1 VARIAGVD
9 LPRNKRAEIGLTYI
23 FGVGRTRA
31 IKILE
36 KAGVNPGTRVNDLTE
51 GEIQNLRSILEEN
64 YRVEGALRAEVGE
77 NVKRLIAINSYRGLR
92 HKRGLPVHGQRTRT
106 NARSRKG
113 PKKTVGR
120 RKKK

>member
-1 VARIAGVD
+1 V
-9 LPRNKRAEIGLTYI
+9 EIGLTYI
-23 FGVGRTRA
+23 FGIGRTRA
-31 IKILE
+31 NAILE
-36 KAGVNPGTRVNDLTE
+36 KAGVNPDTRVGDLTE
-51 GEIQNLRSILEEN
+51 AEIQNLRSVLEEGF
-64 YRVEGALRAEVGE
+64 RVEGALRAEIGE

-92 HKRGLPVHGQRTRT
+92 HKRGLPVNGQRTRT